1 MTLRYVASASSDKY
15 HKPSCEY
22 AERIYDG
29 YKIYYDSKEAEEA
42 DGRTPCALFVSVL
55 LLPIV
60 KKSFFLLFKICYFWF
75 YAWTLIVG
83 AIQLLIPTAKEH
95 SIYYG
100 AAIYYGTILFASFFN
115 YLTNEA
121 VGRDIVYFIGGVIT
135 SLLCAVHHYKNKDI

>member
-1 MTLRYVASASSDKY
+1 MRGNMWKKIRENTVYSALSYVL
-15 HKPSCEY
+15 CG
-22 AERIYDG
+22 I
-29 YKIYYDSKEAEEA
+29 I
-42 DGRTPCALFVSVL
+42 CALFVSVL

-121 VGRDIVYFIGGVIT
+121 VGRDIVYSIGGVIT